1 MELHKGHGPASFKI
15 YQMIEGISLFL
26 AIVGGLTVGLLAR
39 PYRRKTMVSLLLGTA
54 ALPAAGIWAMMSGE
68 FLLPKQRAATMV
80 GKAGKHDLT
89 L

>member
-1 MELHKGHGPASFKI
+1 
-15 YQMIEGISLFL
+15 MIAGISLFL
-26 AIVGGLTVGLLAR
+26 VIVGGLIVGLLER

-68 FLLPKQRAATMV
+68 FLLLKQRAATMA